1 MKKLTSLGLA
11 ALFVVAALFTACSH
25 TGRTVASEKQKME
38 YMKHSDQ
45 EWRSYFGD
53 APETEETH
61 KAYYK

>member
-1 MKKLTSLGLA
+1 MKKLSSLSLA
-11 ALFVVAALFTACSH
+11 ALFVAAALFTACSH
-25 TGRTVASEKQKME
+25 NGRTVASEKQKVE

-53 APETEETH
+53 VPRDEETH